1 MRKLLSG
8 LGVMLLAGGLT
19 AVAGLTPAHA
29 QCPAGDGSIPDSGS
43 TVTPIGTG
51 DSTKY
56 TTIYVDDRDYP
67 DLDEDNN
74 AGGIWLYIESND
86 VAGLQRGG
94 DQLPFTF
101 VNPNAPRVEPVPI
114 LPANPGG
121 APVLPNGFTLFPD
134 GFGGGSLSEA
144 AGSHDDCRTDQNNN
158 LHNGPADAI
167 LF

>member
-1 MRKLLSG
+1 MRRLSTVLGG
-8 LGVMLLAGGLT
+8 LLLAGGLISI
-19 AVAGLTPAHA
+19 AGISPASA

-74 AGGIWLYIESND
+74 SGGIWLYIETNE

-94 DQLPFTF
+94 DMLPFTF

-121 APVLPNGFTLFPD
+121 APVFPNGFTLFPD

-144 AGSHDDCRTDQNNN
+144 AGAHDDCHTDQNDDPWT
-158 LHNGPADAI
+158 GPADAI